1 MDIYLQEFGN
11 LFDRMH
17 LFIHS
22 DYLIVIDFCPSST
35 TFAKGNSLLLEEFH
49 NGRLTAVKF
58 GTQLIACLA
67 RLISCDDLLYFLRSE
82 SSLVGLLKAIY
93 LLFVS
98 III

>member
-1 MDIYLQEFGN
+1 MQEFGN
-11 LFDRMH
+11 LFDCMH

-22 DYLIVIDFCPSST
+22 DYLIVIDFCPSSI

>member
-1 MDIYLQEFGN
+1 MSIYVQVLGD
-11 LFDRMH
+11 LFYSMH
-17 LFIHS
+17 LLVHS
-22 DYLIVIDFCPSST
+22 DHFFVIDFCPSPA

-67 RLISCDDLLYFLRSE
+67 RLISRDDLLYFFRSE